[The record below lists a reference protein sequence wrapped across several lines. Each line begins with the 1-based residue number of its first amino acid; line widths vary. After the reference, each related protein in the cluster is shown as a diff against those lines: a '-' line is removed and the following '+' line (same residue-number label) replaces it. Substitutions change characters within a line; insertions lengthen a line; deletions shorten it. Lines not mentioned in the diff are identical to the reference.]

1 MHMADALLSP
11 AVGGAMWATSAA
23 AIACSSRR
31 LRRDLDDDSRVPLM
45 GVLAAFIFAAQM
57 INFAIPGT
65 GSSGHLGG
73 GLILAI
79 LLGPEAGFLAMAS
92 VLTVQ
97 ALFFADGGLLAL
109 GCNIFN
115 MGYFPCFI
123 AYPFIYRPL
132 VGKQPTPGRLF
143 AGAGAAAIV
152 GLQLGAIGVVV
163 ETALSGLSALPLG
176 SFLLLM
182 LPIHLAIGVVEG
194 MVTALVIGF
203 LWKARPELFM
213 PAASSRAVA
222 GPPLRRILVGVLAA
236 TLLTAGGL
244 SWLAS
249 SRPDGLEWALAHA
262 SAGSVADASARGGS
276 PLLAAFQEKIALLP
290 GYGFRTDGGKGAEA
304 QGAAGSGRLEAS
316 PLVKA
321 ETSVAGLV
329 GGSLTLLLAAGLGLL
344 LRRRRLV
351 ATQRP

>member
-11 AVGGAMWATSAA
+11 AVGGAMWAASAA
-23 AIACSSRR
+23 AMACSSRR
-31 LRRDLDDDSRVPLM
+31 LHRDLDDSRVPLM

-57 INFAIPGT
+57 VNFAIPGT

-73 GLILAI
+73 GLILAV

-115 MGYFPCFI
+115 LGFFPCFI

-132 VGKQPTPGRLF
+132 VGRQPTPGRLF

-152 GLQLGAIGVVV
+152 ALQLGACGVVV
-163 ETALSGLSALPLG
+163 ETALSGLAALPLG

-203 LWKARPELFM
+203 LRQARPELFM
-213 PAASSRAVA
+213 PTISSRKLA
-222 GPPLRRILVGVLAA
+222 GAPLRRILVGVLAA

-249 SRPDGLEWALAHA
+249 SRPDGLEWAVSQAA
-262 SAGSVADASARGGS
+262 AGRTSDAPARGGA

-290 GYGFRTDGGKGAEA
+290 GYGFRPDGGKEEAEGMA
-304 QGAAGSGRLEAS
+304 GAGSREAA
-316 PLVKA
+316 PAVKA
-321 ETSVAGLV
+321 KASVAGLV
-329 GGSLTLLLAAGLGLL
+329 GGSLTLLLAVGLGLL

-351 ATQRP
+351 ATPRL

>member
-11 AVGGAMWATSAA
+11 AVGGVMWATSAA
-23 AIACSSRR
+23 AIAWSSRR
-31 LRRDLDDDSRVPLM
+31 LRRELDDSRVPLM

-57 INFAIPGT
+57 VNFAIPGT

-73 GLILAI
+73 GLILAV

-109 GCNIFN
+109 GCNICNLGF
-115 MGYFPCFI
+115 FPCFI

-132 VGKQPTPGRLF
+132 VGRQPTPRRLF
-143 AGAGAAAIV
+143 AGAGVAAIV
-152 GLQLGAIGVVV
+152 GLQLGACGVVV

-176 SFLLLM
+176 FFLLLM

-203 LWKARPELFM
+203 LWKARPEVFT
-213 PAASSRAVA
+213 PATSSRPVA
-222 GPPLRRILVGVLAA
+222 GPPLRRLLAGVLAA
-236 TLLTAGGL
+236 ALLTAGGL

-249 SRPDGLEWALAHA
+249 SRPDGLEWALSHA
-262 SAGSVADASARGGS
+262 AAGSAADLPAGGGS
-276 PLLAAFQEKIALLP
+276 PLLTAFQAKIALLP
-290 GYGFRTDGGKGAEA
+290 DYGFRTDGGKGAEA
-304 QGAAGSGRLEAS
+304 AGVAGSGRREAS
-316 PLVKA
+316 PAVKA

-351 ATQRP
+351 APPRP

>member
-11 AVGGAMWATSAA
+11 AVGGVMWATSAA

-31 LRRDLDDDSRVPLM
+31 LRRDLDDGRVPLM

-57 INFAIPGT
+57 VNFAIPGT

-115 MGYFPCFI
+115 MGFFPCFI
-123 AYPFIYRPL
+123 TYPFIYRPL
-132 VGKQPTPGRLF
+132 VGRQPTPGRLF
-143 AGAGAAAIV
+143 AGAGAAAIA
-152 GLQLGAIGVVV
+152 GLQLGACGVVV

-203 LWKARPELFM
+203 LRKARPELFM
-213 PAASSRAVA
+213 PTVSSRKLA
-222 GPPLRRILVGVLAA
+222 GAPLRRILVGVLAA

-249 SRPDGLEWALAHA
+249 SRPDGLEWAVSHA
-262 SAGSVADASARGGS
+262 AAGRTPDAPARGGA

-290 GYGFRTDGGKGAEA
+290 GYGFRPDGGKGAEA
-304 QGAAGSGRLEAS
+304 QGAAGSERRETS
-316 PLVKA
+316 PAVKA

-329 GGSLTLLLAAGLGLL
+329 GGSLTLLLAAGFGLL
-344 LRRRRLV
+344 LRRRRLD
-351 ATQRP
+351 ATPRP